1 MRIGTSK
8 MARQD
13 AISSSLAFNQ
23 QRQAAGKR
31 LASGWQVAGKWLASG
46 WQVAQLRGVSMT
58 SRTFFARL
66 SGVKGFWMKAWVAS
80 ATPCSSTVSLV

>member
-31 LASGWQVAGKWLASG
+31 LASGWQVAGKWLS
-46 WQVAQLRGVSMT
+46 
-58 SRTFFARL
+58 FAEYQ
-66 SGVKGFWMKAWVAS
+66 
-80 ATPCSSTVSLV
+80 